1 MVRFWGFNVHDDEG
15 KGAAAGDSTSRPLW
29 TDKDYAR
36 WLNVGERKFAEM
48 ESQGLTAA
56 PVMLGPRLKR
66 YVPAEAEAK
75 LLEMPRSLQ
84 RDEPEH
90 LATARRAK
98 IERMKAGPVG
108 RMGVQG
114 APA

>member
-1 MVRFWGFNVHDDEG
+1 MHEDEA
-15 KGAAAGDSTSRPLW
+15 KGAGGANTPRPLW
-29 TDKDYAR
+29 TDKDYAGF
-36 WLNVGERKFAEM
+36 LKIGLRKFADM
-48 ESQGLTAA
+48 EAQGLLAA

-98 IERMKAGPVG
+98 IERMKGAPDGRVG
-108 RMGVQG
+108 AQG